1 MQLKVAGGNIVLEAY
16 FMTGIAGNIALRG
29 AASVCCSCM
38 WLASDWCWCYVGLAF
53 FSAGLLI
60 LLQHC
65 AAGFMGVPSALRS
78 LPTDPPRLTFELG
91 RVRRMLV
98 PAMLLTVSWLLAR
111 MSLWFLSSFI
121 QSSLERA
128 FALIMQAV
136 VAVAVRKLSLQM
148 SQWLAIV
155 CNCVVLGLLSLEA
168 YLSYGS
174 PSVDAPL
181 AASTIVIA
189 LATSMPKPILQS
201 AANYFEENEMKR
213 QGATPLQVVFL
224 EGLLVLV
231 TLGFGLPILVHFYPT
246 ALSTLG
252 SACVASVTT
261 ARNLVFVLSHIL
273 CFLVSSIS
281 QRNVIKLSSALE
293 KEFWRTFI
301 PLLSLFASFAIFL
314 VGAVV
319 APSLSLG
326 ERPSWAALLVV
337 PIVALSIASVR
348 LFYVR

>member
-1 MQLKVAGGNIVLEAY
+1 MLLE
-16 FMTGIAGNIALRG
+16 
-29 AASVCCSCM
+29 
-38 WLASDWCWCYVGLAF
+38 
-53 FSAGLLI
+53 
-60 LLQHC
+60 HC
-65 AAGFMGVPSALRS
+65 PAGFMGVPSALRS
-78 LPTDPPRLTFELG
+78 PPTDPPRPTFELG

-98 PAMLLTVSWLLAR
+98 PAMLLTVSWLFAR
-111 MSLWFLSSFI
+111 VSLWVLSTFV

-136 VAVAVRKLSLQM
+136 VAVAVRKLPLQM

-155 CNCVVLGLLSLEA
+155 CNCVVLGLLALEA
-168 YLSYGS
+168 YLTYGS
-174 PSVDAPL
+174 PLVNAPL
-181 AASTIVIA
+181 ATSTIVIA
-189 LATSMPKPILQS
+189 LVTSMPKPILQS
-201 AANYFEENEMKR
+201 AANYFEENEMKQ

-231 TLGFGLPILVHFYPT
+231 SLGFGLPILVHLYPT

-261 ARNLVFVLSHIL
+261 ARNLVLVLSHIL
-273 CFLVSSIS
+273 CLLVTSVS
-281 QRNVIKLSSALE
+281 QRMVIKISSALE

-301 PLLSLFASFAIFL
+301 PLLSLFASVALFL

-337 PIVALSIASVR
+337 PIVALSIVSVR